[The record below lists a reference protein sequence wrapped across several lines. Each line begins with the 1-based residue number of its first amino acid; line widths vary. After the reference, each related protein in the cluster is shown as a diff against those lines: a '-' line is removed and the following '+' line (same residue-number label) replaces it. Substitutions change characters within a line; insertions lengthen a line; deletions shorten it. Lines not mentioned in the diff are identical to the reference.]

1 MDGAFAESTTV
12 RGFLDRASELRKAL
26 GLKEGTDA
34 TFKVLSQALDATEK
48 SLGTTLM
55 TSNAQ
60 GMAKYTAAVAK
71 AAEAA
76 GLQPL
81 DGAAMDKLRAEVDFE
96 AIENDV
102 LDLQAVE
109 AEVKKEQV

>member
-1 MDGAFAESTTV
+1 MDGAFAEATTV
-12 RGFLDRASELRKAL
+12 RGFLNRASELRKAL
-26 GLKEGTDA
+26 GLKESDE

-60 GMAKYTAAVAK
+60 GMAKYSAAVAK

-76 GLQPL
+76 GIKPL
-81 DGAAMDKLRAEVDFE
+81 DGSAMDKLRAEVDFE
-96 AIENDV
+96 AIENDI

-109 AEVKKEQV
+109 AEVRKEQA